1 MLYLQDKLHEDEQNI
16 QKIEIISEEVVKTW
30 IAQASVSNYLLEALY
45 RLTPPKVT
53 AVETQL
59 VVHKVTVRLVEPID
73 YQTITE
79 EANAWGEHISRPAGP
94 T

>member
-1 MLYLQDKLHEDEQNI
+1 M
-16 QKIEIISEEVVKTW
+16 VKTW
-30 IAQASVSNYLLEALY
+30 IGQASVSNYLLEDLY

-59 VVHKVTVRLVEPID
+59 VVHEVTVRLLEPID

-79 EANAWGEHISRPAGP
+79 EASAWGEYISRPYGP